1 MEDIIKLA
9 KDEEN
14 NYLVTLKPMNALF
27 LETKRLLL
35 KFPTPDDL
43 TSLLQLRADPEVM
56 RYIGNGS
63 THQTEQ
69 VERFLT
75 HAIPYQERHG
85 IGFCSIFEKNSG
97 EFVGQAGLFHLGF
110 DDTQPDIEVAYRLL
124 PKFWGKGYATEL
136 AKALVHWGFTHLP
149 VKKLVSAAHPD
160 NLASQNVL
168 KKAGFIPIGT
178 VHWYSGQDVIGF
190 EIYKDDAIEL
200 VPYDPTWPTLA
211 ALIIQ
216 KLREILPT
224 HHVLDIQHVG
234 STAIPGLLAKPIIDI
249 QIAVDSLNAIK
260 SQAISQLKAL
270 GYAFWDENPDPT
282 RLFFVKGMPPYG
294 DKREAHVHIVEP
306 ASKHWQDKRQ
316 FRDYLLAH
324 PNTAHDYAQLKQ
336 ALAETYR
343 YDREQYTQSKT
354 SFIEAVLRQASQ
366 DKPSRLTPKVIFI
379 TGSSGAGK
387 TTLLKAV
394 ESDTHALQMAC
405 YYFDS
410 IGVPTVEE
418 MNKVYGS
425 GSEWQKAMTYHWVR
439 RIQQH
444 DADKEMVILEGQIN
458 LDFIVAACRGW
469 GIHNYHI
476 VLVHCD
482 EAIRH
487 QRLAQ
492 FRQQPELIHQ
502 EMDHWAQY
510 LRQQALA
517 HQALILDSGKL
528 SVQEMATKIKRL
540 RYS

>member
-1 MEDIIKLA
+1 M
-9 KDEEN
+9 
-14 NYLVTLKPMNALF
+14 KPPF
-27 LETKRLLL
+27 LETERLVLR
-35 KFPTPDDL
+35 FPTVADFEDL
-43 TSLLQLRADPEVM
+43 LALRADPDVM
-56 RYIGNGS
+56 RYIGDGS
-63 THQTEQ
+63 THSAEQ
-69 VERFLT
+69 VESFLISVV
-75 HAIPYQERHG
+75 IPYQERHG
-85 IGFCSIFEKNSG
+85 IGFCSVFEKASG
-97 EFVGQAGLFHLGF
+97 HFVGQAGLGHLGF

-136 AKALVHWGFTHLP
+136 AKALVHWGFTHLK
-149 VKKLVSAAHPD
+149 VKKLIAVTHPE
-160 NLASQNVL
+160 NIASQQVL
-168 KKAGFIPIGT
+168 KKTGFISVGDMVWHTGQT
-178 VHWYSGQDVIGF
+178 VMRF
-190 EIYKDDAIEL
+190 EMYKEDAIKLE
-200 VPYDPTWPTLA
+200 PYNPAWFLLA
-211 ALIIQ
+211 MREIE
-216 KLREILPT
+216 KLREVLPAC
-224 HHVLDIQHVG
+224 HVLDIQHVG

-249 QIAVDSLNAIK
+249 QIAVDSLSAIK
-260 SQAISQLKAL
+260 SQAINQLKAL
-270 GYAFWDENPDPT
+270 GYAFWNENPDPT

-306 ASKHWQDKRQ
+306 ASKHWQDKLQ

-336 ALAETYR
+336 ALAEAYH

-387 TTLLKAV
+387 TTLLKV
-394 ESDTHALQMAC
+394 LECDTTRLKNVFH
-405 YYFDS
+405 YFDS

-425 GSEWQKAMTYHWVR
+425 GSEWQKAMTYHWVW
-439 RIQQH
+439 RIQQQ

-469 GIHNYHI
+469 GIHDYRI

-482 EAIRH
+482 DVIRH
-487 QRLAQ
+487 QRLAE
-492 FRQQPELIHQ
+492 FRQQPELIYQ
-502 EMDHWAQY
+502 GMDHWAQY

-528 SVQEMATKIKRL
+528 SIQEMVAKIKQL
-540 RYS
+540 RCS